1 MSAKTD
7 SKDSQGRLV
16 SFEKHKPL
24 TTIDFEQQID
34 YLSGW
39 ISEWNSTEVL
49 GLAVLFE

>member
-1 MSAKTD
+1 MLAKTD
-7 SKDSQGRLV
+7 HKDVERHLV

-39 ISEWNSTEVL
+39 IKEWNSTEVL
-49 GLAVLFE
+49 R